1 MKYGFYV
8 SKNAG
13 RLKLFLQEKFEI
25 ENIAF
30 VLIDNTN
37 NKELALICE
46 QLEIPFYQ
54 YSYSELGL
62 INKEQNR
69 FISGKLLELM
79 VKTSSDYCF
88 VFGGRILEGELLT
101 RYKNRLINFH
111 PSLLPAF
118 KGKNAINQALDN
130 HALLLGNTAHFIDDD
145 VDSGSIIMQCIIPA
159 QQFKKYTSVLDLQIP
174 MLKQIITWLKAK
186 RICVKNDITTVVSA
200 CYQINT
206 FIPNLEI

>member
-30 VLIDNTN
+30 VLIDNTDN
-37 NKELALICE
+37 TELALKCE
-46 QLEIPFYQ
+46 QLKIPFYQ

-62 INKEQNR
+62 NHKEQNR
-69 FISGKLLELM
+69 FISDKLLELM
-79 VKTSSDYCF
+79 VKTNSDYCF
-88 VFGGRILEGELLT
+88 VFGGRILVGELLT

-130 HALLLGNTAHFIDDD
+130 HALLLGNTAHFIDED

-159 QQFKKYTSVLDLQIP
+159 QQYKKYTSVLDLQIP
-174 MLKQIITWLKAK
+174 MLKQIITWLKAR
-186 RICVKNDITTVVSA
+186 RISVQNDITTVVSA